1 MPELKLLCEYSISPI
16 DIQTQFPR
24 FSWLLD
30 DSSIPE
36 QLSYRITVACDQ
48 AFKQLVW
55 DSGTVQSRAS
65 LGIVYGGAPLKDCSE
80 YYWKVH
86 ILCRGA
92 LASLELP
99 ALKPP
104 YPQAQN
110 GRGNGFPIHSLW
122 TDIPY
127 CSAAK

>member
-65 LGIVYGGAPLKDCSE
+65 LGIVYGGAPLRTAPNTIGRYIFSAG
-80 YYWKVH
+80 
-86 ILCRGA
+86 GA

>member
-16 DIQTQFPR
+16 DIQTQLPR

-86 ILCRGA
+86 ILCRGGFSFSG
-92 LASLELP
+92 ASSFETAISP
-99 ALKPP
+99 
-104 YPQAQN
+104 
-110 GRGNGFPIHSLW
+110 G
-122 TDIPY
+122 
-127 CSAAK
+127 AKWQGEWISHP